1 MTRPLIV
8 LKDIQKIY
16 HMGDNTLKVL
26 DDVTLSIEEGDFVA
40 IMGPSGSGK
49 STLLNL
55 IGCLDIPT
63 SGNYVFAGKDIST
76 FNEDELALFRRHEL
90 GFIFQQFN
98 LLSYFDAAENVAL
111 PLLYSEGKVN
121 TTKSHTYLEGVGLGN
136 RADHLPKEMSGGQQ
150 QRVAIA
156 RALVN
161 TPRLILADEPT
172 GNLDS
177 QSEAQVLSILR
188 ELNDKGMTIV
198 MVTHEDEIG
207 EKCNRVIRMRDGK
220 ILSDVR
226 NSPIKAIAPNDSFQE
241 EKKHSVLT
249 ITEHFR
255 QGLKQLLSNKVRTFL
270 SILGVLIGVA
280 SVVTMLAIGKGAQ
293 KAIEEQLS
301 SLGANILMLR
311 SGASRS
317 GGVSAEAG
325 LVASLYAEDANAIK
339 ARFPEVVE
347 VAPNV
352 NGRGQ
357 VAWKNRNWNTQMMGV
372 TPEYSQLRNYIPS
385 QGRFFTDEENS
396 KRARVAVIGAT
407 VYKELFEGKN
417 AIGETIRL
425 NKNSFLVIGI
435 LPEKGASGWRDQ
447 DDLIFIPLQTG
458 MRRLLGRNTV
468 DAIDLQISESADM
481 TILQEKI
488 LEFMLNRHRIPPSQ
502 REDAFQ
508 IRNMADIQQMISQ
521 SGETMTMLLTVIA
534 AVSLLVG
541 GIGIMNIM
549 LVSVTE
555 RTKEIGLRK
564 AIGATRKDILYQ
576 FLVESVVVGVVGGI
590 MGILSGITLALI
602 LNYFAGWATSISPM
616 SIVISFVF
624 SLIIGLVFGV
634 YPARSASKLHPIE
647 ALRSD

>member
-1 MTRPLIV
+1 MTQPLIG
-8 LKDIQKIY
+8 LKNIKKIY

-26 DDVTLSIEEGDFVA
+26 DDVSLEIEEGDFVA

-55 IGCLDIPT
+55 IGCLDVP
-63 SGNYVFAGKDIST
+63 SEGNYVFGGKDIST
-76 FNEDELALFRRHEL
+76 LNQDQLALFRRHQM

-121 TTKSHTYLEGVGLGN
+121 KEKSFKYLESVGLAN
-136 RADHLPKEMSGGQQ
+136 RAEHLPREMSGGQQ

-161 TPRLILADEPT
+161 NPRLILADEPT

-177 QSEAQVLSILR
+177 QSEHQVLTILR
-188 ELNDKGMTIV
+188 ELNDQGMTIV

-207 EKCNRVIRMRDGK
+207 AKCNRVIRMRDGR
-220 ILSDVR
+220 ILSDIR
-226 NSPIKAIAPNDSFQE
+226 QSPIKKVSEINSAKTFE
-241 EKKHSVLT
+241 KHSVLT
-249 ITEHFR
+249 IAEHFR
-255 QGLKQLLSNKVRTFL
+255 QGLKQLLSNKIRTFL

-293 KAIEEQLS
+293 NAIKEQLS
-301 SLGANILMLR
+301 SLGANILLLR
-311 SGASRS
+311 SGALSS

-325 LVASLYAEDANAIK
+325 LVASLYAEDAVAIK
-339 ARFPEVVE
+339 AKFPEVVE
-347 VAPNV
+347 AAPNV

-357 VAWKNRNWNTQMMGV
+357 VGWKNRNWNTQMMGV
-372 TPEYSQLRNYIPS
+372 TPEYSKLRSYIPS
-385 QGRFFTDEENS
+385 QGRFFTEEENL
-396 KRARVAVIGAT
+396 KRARVVVIGAT
-407 VYKELFEGKN
+407 VYRELFEGKN

-425 NKNSFLVIGI
+425 NKNSFLVVGV

-468 DAIDLQISESADM
+468 DAIDLQIVEGADM
-481 TILQEKI
+481 SFLQDEI

-508 IRNMADIQQMISQ
+508 IRNMADIQQAISQ

-534 AVSLLVG
+534 LVSLLVG

-564 AIGATRKDILYQ
+564 AIGATSKDILYQ

-590 MGILSGITLALI
+590 IGILAGITFALI
-602 LNYFAGWATSISPM
+602 LNYIAGWSTTISPM
-616 SIVISFVF
+616 SIIISFVF
-624 SLIIGLVFGV
+624 SLFIGLLFGV

>member
-1 MTRPLIV
+1 MKKSLIE
-8 LKDIQKIY
+8 LHDIDKIY
-16 HMGDNTLKVL
+16 QMGENSLKVL
-26 DDVTLSIEEGDFVA
+26 DKVSLSIEEGDFVA

-55 IGCLDIPT
+55 IGCLDVPT
-63 SGNYVFAGKDIST
+63 RGNYFFSGADIST
-76 FNEDELALFRRHEL
+76 LDEDALALFRRHEL

-111 PLLYSEGKVN
+111 PLLYSEGKILKD
-121 TTKSHTYLEGVGLGN
+121 KSEVFLENVGL
-136 RADHLPKEMSGGQQ
+136 ADRSHHLPKEMSGGQQ

-161 TPRLILADEPT
+161 SPRLILADEPT

-177 QSEAQVLSILR
+177 QSEAQVLKILR
-188 ELNDKGMTIV
+188 ELNQAGMTIV

-207 EKCNRVIRMRDGK
+207 EQCNRVIRMRDGK

-226 NSPIKAIAPNDSFQE
+226 NAPIPSAPKMNIDHA
-241 EKKHSVLT
+241 EKKHTALT
-249 ITEHFR
+249 LTEHFR
-255 QGLKQLLSNKVRTFL
+255 QGLKQLASNKVRTFL
-270 SILGVLIGVA
+270 SVLGVLIGVA

-293 KAIEEQLS
+293 KAIESQLS
-301 SLGANILMLR
+301 SMGANILMLR
-311 SGASRS
+311 SGVSRS
-317 GGVSAEAG
+317 GGAVSEAG
-325 LVASLYAEDANAIK
+325 ATASLYPEDALAIK
-339 ARFPEVVE
+339 NKFPDVAE

-352 NGRGQ
+352 SGRGQ
-357 VAWKNRNWNTQMMGV
+357 AGYKNKNWNPQVMGV
-372 TPEYSQLRNYIPS
+372 TPEYSELRAYLPS
-385 QGRFFTDEENS
+385 EGRFFTNDENI

-407 VYKELFEGKN
+407 VYRELFESKS
-417 AIGETIRL
+417 AIGETIKL
-425 NKNSFLVIGI
+425 NKNNFTVVGV

-447 DDLIFIPLQTG
+447 DDLILIPLQTG

-468 DAIDLQISESADM
+468 DAIDIQVKEGADM
-481 TILQEKI
+481 SLLEEKI
-488 LEFMLNRHRIPPSQ
+488 LAFIQARHRIPEAS
-502 REDAFQ
+502 REDAFK
-508 IRNMADIQQMISQ
+508 IHNMADIQQAIAE
-521 SGETMTMLLTVIA
+521 SGKTMTMLLTVIA

-564 AIGATRKDILYQ
+564 AIGATRKDILFQ
-576 FLVESVVVGVVGGI
+576 FLIESVVVGVVGGL
-590 MGILSGITLALI
+590 MGIITGILLAI
-602 LNYFAGWATSISPM
+602 VLNYFAGWATAISPL

-624 SLIIGLVFGV
+624 SLVIGLVFGV

>member
-1 MTRPLIV
+1 MKNLIE
-8 LKDIQKIY
+8 LKNIEKIY
-16 HMGDNTLKVL
+16 TMGENTLKVL
-26 DDVTLSIEEGDFVA
+26 DGVGLTIEEGDFVA

-55 IGCLDIPT
+55 IGCLDVPT
-63 SGNYVFAGKDIST
+63 SGTYVFGGKDIST
-76 FNEDELALFRRHEL
+76 LNEDELALFRRHEL

-111 PLLYSEGKVN
+111 PLLYSEGKVLKE
-121 TTKSHTYLEGVGLGN
+121 KSHKFLEGVDLGN
-136 RADHLPKEMSGGQQ
+136 RADHLPREMSGGQQ

-161 TPRLILADEPT
+161 NPRLILADEPT

-177 QSEAQVLSILR
+177 HSEAQVLKILQ
-188 ELNDKGMTIV
+188 ELNDQGMTIV

-207 EKCNRVIRMRDGK
+207 EKCKRVIRMRDGK
-220 ILSDVR
+220 ILSDKR
-226 NSPIKAIAPNDSFQE
+226 NAPITAKPVADSGMQ
-241 EKKHSVLT
+241 EKKHAALT
-249 ITEHFR
+249 LAEHFR

-270 SILGVLIGVA
+270 SVLGVLIGVA

-293 KAIEEQLS
+293 KAIESQLS
-301 SLGANILMLR
+301 SMGANILMLR
-311 SGASRS
+311 SGARKM
-317 GGVSAEAG
+317 GGAAAEAG
-325 LVASLYAEDANAIK
+325 ATAMLYAEDGVAIK
-339 ARFPEVVE
+339 SKFPTVVE
-347 VAPNV
+347 AAPNL

-357 VAWKNRNWNTQMMGV
+357 VSFKNKNWNTQVMGV
-372 TPEYSQLRNYIPS
+372 TPEYSELRSYKPEV
-385 QGRFFTDEENS
+385 GRFFTAEENS
-396 KRARVAVIGAT
+396 KRSRVAVIGAT
-407 VYKELFEGKN
+407 VYKELFGGKN
-417 AIGETIRL
+417 ALGETIKI

-447 DDLIFIPLQTG
+447 DDMILVPLQTA

-468 DAIDLQISESADM
+468 DAIDLQISEGEDM
-481 TILQEKI
+481 AALQEEI
-488 LEFMLNRHRIPPSQ
+488 LEFMIVRHRIPPSQ
-502 REDAFQ
+502 GEDAFQ
-508 IRNMADIQQMISQ
+508 IHNMADIQQMISQ

-564 AIGATRKDILYQ
+564 AIGATRKDILFQ

-590 MGILSGITLALI
+590 AGILTGITLALL
-602 LNYFAGWATSISPM
+602 LNNFAGWTTSISPL

-624 SLIIGLVFGV
+624 SLVIGLVFGV

>member
-1 MTRPLIV
+1 MKKLIE
-8 LKDIQKIY
+8 LKDIVKIY
-16 HMGDNTLKVL
+16 RMGDNELKVL
-26 DDVTLSIEEGDFVA
+26 DGINVTIEEGDFVA

-63 SGNYVFAGKDIST
+63 SGNYIFGDKDISSYT
-76 FNEDELALFRRHEL
+76 EDELALFRRHEL
-90 GFIFQQFN
+90 GFIFQQFH
-98 LLSYFDAAENVAL
+98 LLSFLDAAENVSL
-111 PLLYSEGKVN
+111 PLLYSEGRIQKE
-121 TTKSHTYLEGVGLGN
+121 KSSPFLEGVNLN
-136 RADHLPKEMSGGQQ
+136 DRAHHLPKEMSGGQQ

-177 QSEAQVLSILR
+177 HSEAQILSILQ
-188 ELNDKGMTIV
+188 ELNRKGMTIV

-207 EKCNRVIRMRDGK
+207 EKCKRVIRMRDGK
-220 ILSDVR
+220 IVSDKR
-226 NSPIKAIAPNDSFQE
+226 NEAITAPTVSISEGTQ
-241 EKKHSVLT
+241 KKHAALT
-249 ITEHFR
+249 ISEHFR
-255 QGLKQLLSNKVRTFL
+255 QGMKQLLANKVRTFL
-270 SILGVLIGVA
+270 SVLGVLIGVA

-293 KAIEEQLS
+293 KAIESQLS

-311 SGASRS
+311 SGAMRGA

-325 LVASLYAEDANAIK
+325 ATAMLYPEDGMAIK
-339 ARFPEVVE
+339 VKFPDVVE
-347 VAPNV
+347 AAPNV
-352 NGRGQ
+352 NGRAQ
-357 VAWKNRNWNTQMMGV
+357 AAWKNKNWNSQLMGV
-372 TPEYSQLRNYIPS
+372 TPEYEELRSFKPEI
-385 QGRFFTDEENS
+385 GRFFTEEENS

-407 VYKELFEGKN
+407 VYRELFDGKN
-417 AIGETIRL
+417 ALGETIKI
-425 NKNSFLVIGI
+425 NKNNFLVIGV

-447 DDLIFIPLQTG
+447 DDQILVPLQTA
-458 MRRLLGRNTV
+458 MRRLLGKNTV
-468 DAIDLQISESADM
+468 DSIDLQVSEGADM
-481 TILQEKI
+481 TA
-488 LEFMLNRHRIPPSQ
+488 LESEIKDFINLRHRIPESQ

-508 IRNMADIQQMISQ
+508 VRNMADIQQAISQ
-521 SGETMTMLLTVIA
+521 SGQTMSTLLTVIA

-564 AIGATRKDILYQ
+564 AIGATRMDILLQ

-590 MGILSGITLALI
+590 AGILTGVFLAVSLNAFSGWT
-602 LNYFAGWATSISPM
+602 TSISPA
-616 SIVISFVF
+616 SIVISFLF
-624 SLIIGLVFGV
+624 SLLIGLIFGV
-634 YPARSASKLHPIE
+634 YPARSASRLHPIE